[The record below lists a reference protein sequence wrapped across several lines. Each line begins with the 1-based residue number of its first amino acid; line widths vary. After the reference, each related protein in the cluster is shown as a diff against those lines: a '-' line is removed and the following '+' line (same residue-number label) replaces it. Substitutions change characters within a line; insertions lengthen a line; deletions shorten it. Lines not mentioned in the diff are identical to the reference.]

1 MTAMPARIQDH
12 SDFHLIDRAFAHVAQ
27 KLAFLW
33 GSPEFHGFVEQL
45 EQDTRQGAR
54 AGFPADVLFALA
66 RLSLAHDEAFPE
78 LAKAKPT
85 VWSQSNFR

>member
-1 MTAMPARIQDH
+1 MMPMSTRIQDH
-12 SDFHLIDRAFAHVAQ
+12 SDFHLIDRRFAHVAE

-33 GSPEFHGFVEQL
+33 GSPEFHGFAQQL

-66 RLSLAHDEAFPE
+66 RLSQAHDEAFPE
-78 LAKAKPT
+78 LA
-85 VWSQSNFR
+85 